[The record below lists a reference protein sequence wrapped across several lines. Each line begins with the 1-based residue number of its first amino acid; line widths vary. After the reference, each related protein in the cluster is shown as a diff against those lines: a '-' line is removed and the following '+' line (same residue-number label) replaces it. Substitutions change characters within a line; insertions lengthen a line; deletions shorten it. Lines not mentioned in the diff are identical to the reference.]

1 MSNHFNKYWIMGT
14 VVLLICLVSGG
25 IFLAIKL
32 TNQRPFE
39 ISLIS
44 TTPPDYR
51 LEIQIDGAVA
61 NPGIYPAKEDDTI
74 ADLIQAAGLA
84 TDANPSLLKLYIP
97 KINETNSQL
106 KGQRISL
113 NCADVWLLKALPG
126 IGDSKAQAIVE
137 YRSKYGPFLRIE
149 DLLKVSGFGK
159 STLDD
164 IRNFIT
170 VEY

>member
-1 MSNHFNKYWIMGT
+1 MSNHYDKYWIVIT
-14 VVLLICLVSGG
+14 VILLTCLVSGG

-32 TNQRPFE
+32 SNQRPIE
-39 ISLIS
+39 ISLNS
-44 TTPPDYR
+44 TSPANYH

-74 ADLIQAAGLA
+74 ANLIQAAGLA
-84 TDANPSLLKLYIP
+84 TDANTSLLKLYIP
-97 KINETNSQL
+97 KINEPNSEL
-106 KGQRISL
+106 KGQKISL
-113 NCADVWLLKALPG
+113 NRADIWLLKALPG

-137 YRSKYGPFLRIE
+137 HRSKYGPFLRIE

>member
-1 MSNHFNKYWIMGT
+1 MSNHYNKYWIVIT
-14 VVLLICLVSGG
+14 AILLTCLVSGG

-32 TNQRPFE
+32 SNQRPFE

-137 YRSKYGPFLRIE
+137 HRSKYGPFLRIE